1 MQIALFPGIPSTF
14 FQFSPRRRVALSL
27 HYVFNMK
34 LPPFSSLVGISL
46 LLTTMI
52 PATAGDKESAPPTPK
67 APPAIAPPGEPEIT
81 PKTPKIPDPTPA
93 LATEQDFVMLALRAG
108 RAEVRLAGLAEKKAA
123 KAELRQFASTM
134 VKDHTAINEELKTVA
149 DGLKVLLPEVPDKEV
164 EAKYKRL
171 NELSGEKFDIAFLAE
186 IATGHTDDATI
197 YEGGR
202 KIAKSKEV
210 IAFID
215 KTLPTLKRHIDM
227 VAELTKKSAP

>member
-1 MQIALFPGIPSTF
+1 
-14 FQFSPRRRVALSL
+14 
-27 HYVFNMK
+27 MK
-34 LPPFSSLVGISL
+34 LPHFSSLVGISL
-46 LLTTMI
+46 LLTAMI
-52 PATAGDKESAPPTPK
+52 PAAAGEKEAAPPKPK
-67 APPAIAPPGEPEIT
+67 APPAIAPPGEPEVT
-81 PKTPKIPDPTPA
+81 PKTPKIPDPTPP

-123 KAELRQFASTM
+123 RAELRQFASTM

-227 VAELTKKSAP
+227 TAELTKKSAP